1 MAKRKRDPRKG
12 ESKYRQVGPPCRT
25 VITSVNP
32 SANPRENGAMKQ
44 PLEAAGNIKKEEK
57 SLMMTEGGVLE
68 IHHTHDLWPG
78 HLIRRSLNTAPD
90 ECSRLGTPSA
100 AGLTQSPGTAPTDP
114 GHYLLCNQ
122 LDLTGIIMTPV

>member
-12 ESKYRQVGPPCRT
+12 ESKYRQVGPLCRT

-57 SLMMTEGGVLE
+57 SLMMIEGGVLE

-78 HLIRRSLNTAPD
+78 HLIRRGLNTAPGD
-90 ECSRLGTPSA
+90 CSRLDTPSA
-100 AGLTQSPGTAPTDP
+100 AGLTQSPGIAP
-114 GHYLLCNQ
+114 YRL
-122 LDLTGIIMTPV
+122 MTLFPL